1 MPLKT
6 DAEIIAAIEN
16 EEALALD
23 TASGELVKERTDAL
37 ARYRGEPLGNEQ
49 EGRSQ
54 VVDKS
59 VLDTIEWIMPS
70 LVRIYLGGD
79 EVGHFEAIG
88 PEEDRKSTRLNSSH
102 ITISYAVFC

>member
-6 DAEIIAAIEN
+6 DAEILAAIEQ
-16 EEALALD
+16 EETLALD
-23 TASGELVKERTDAL
+23 VASGELVQQRTDAL

-79 EVGHFEAIG
+79 DIGQFESIG
-88 PEEDRKSTRLNSSH
+88 LVDE
-102 ITISYAVFC
+102 AVAQAETEACKWYVN